1 MFHSSQMGN
10 FNDPWGNSFRFFFE
24 LSFLLHGLPAVG
36 HIAIGELFVVTT
48 SPWFPQIF
56 QFQQKKRQLL
66 GEFVTEVTKNESTSC
81 KSMTIHPTIDICVSY
96 LVMYC
101 FLMFL
106 LIDKKPS
113 KQMTNVCLCPQVCFW
128 RSMRILILKDSHCW
142 PSFNGSKLG
151 DYFHDFSSSFVTSAL
166 LVKTARRPCW

>member
-106 LIDKKPS
+106 LIDKKHPS
-113 KQMTNVCLCPQVCFW
+113 KWQMYVFVRKFVFEGQWESWFW
-128 RSMRILILKDSHCW
+128 RTPIA
-142 PSFNGSKLG
+142 G
-151 DYFHDFSSSFVTSAL
+151 
-166 LVKTARRPCW
+166 LVLTAQN